1 MDLTVEQ
8 IKDLISFAK
17 DQNIRS
23 LKLGRVSVEFKD
35 DELPEDW
42 TAPDISAEEA
52 RKRYEKV
59 LLASSS

>member
-35 DELPEDW
+35 ELPEDW